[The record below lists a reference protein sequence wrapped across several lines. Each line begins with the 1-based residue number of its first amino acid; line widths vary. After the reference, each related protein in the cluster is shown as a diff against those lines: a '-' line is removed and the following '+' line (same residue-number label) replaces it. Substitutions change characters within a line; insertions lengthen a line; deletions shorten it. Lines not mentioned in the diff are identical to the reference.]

1 MVRMTKF
8 QTSSLRVGSLEGS
21 ILYRSILVGFA
32 ILLAIFFFGLYG
44 LISLSLLPIFL
55 LRIQYDFVD
64 EFIIKKVR
72 GITVPTL
79 VPLITKEDASY
90 EIFGTN
96 YGLSERQDSSILS
109 TWASIVGTFSEDLT
123 ILRHPYKIPL
133 QRFQMGVKEYDAL
146 FSQFDCYA
154 DAYFIKIN
162 KTKIEELENTLRNY
176 GVPFTRLSD
185 EEVEVLNELI

>member
-8 QTSSLRVGSLEGS
+8 QTSSLRIGSLEGS
-21 ILYRSILVGFA
+21 LLYRSILVGFV

>member
-44 LISLSLLPIFL
+44 LISLALLPMFL
-55 LRIQYDFVD
+55 LRIQYDYVD

-79 VPLITKEDASY
+79 VPLITKKDASY

-96 YGLSERQDSSILS
+96 YGLSERQDGSILS
-109 TWASIVGTFSEDLT
+109 TWTSIVGAFSEDLT

-146 FSQFDCYA
+146 FSQLDCYA

-162 KTKIEELENTLRNY
+162 KTKTEEFENTLRNH
-176 GVPFTRLSD
+176 GVAFTRLSD
-185 EEVEVLNELI
+185 EEVEVLNEFI